1 MHTFEL
7 IFKGNVQGVGFRYHV
22 YQCALKSQVKGFVK
36 NLNDGTVKA
45 IVQTT
50 ENSIDC
56 FIDEVFN
63 TPYRLIKI
71 DKIDINEITPTET
84 YQDFSIHY

>member
-1 MHTFEL
+1 MHTYEL

-22 YQCALKSQVKGFVK
+22 YQCALKSQFKGFVE

-50 ENSIDC
+50 ENSLDD

>member
-1 MHTFEL
+1 MHTYEL
-7 IFKGNVQGVGFRYHV
+7 IFKGTVQGVGFRYHV
-22 YQCALKSQVKGFVK
+22 YQCALKSHVKGFVE

-45 IVQTT
+45 IVQTN
-50 ENSIDC
+50 ENSIDH

-84 YQDFSIHY
+84 YQDFSIRY

>member
-22 YQCALKSQVKGFVK
+22 YQCALKSQVQGFVE

-50 ENSIDC
+50 ENSIDY
-56 FIDEVFN
+56 FIDEAFN